1 MIDKLRDLATR
12 RPTSLRM
19 DQLSVGGKIAL
30 APAVGLVL
38 LVLIAMLG
46 YAGLERSRTV
56 VDRVV
61 ANDVAALNS
70 VASANTSFS
79 NAEAALYRLT
89 TRVANEEAVDV
100 DAEVQQILA
109 QLENAQ
115 DVLRVADGG
124 NQQVLDQD
132 VVGSA
137 VTKIE
142 EYAEAVEVLGSMLA
156 LDFESASF
164 MLPPFEENAQSV
176 RALFQSI
183 TQQANEAAATKRN
196 SINGEILAFQ
206 IAFAIVMALAIG
218 LVSVVTVYTTR
229 HLRDAIAGLVTATE
243 AVAKG
248 DTSYDLAPV
257 HRSDELEN
265 IVVALEVFKSER
277 ERAQQLENKTK
288 DLEREQLEADTQF
301 REQRI
306 RELAD
311 LAERYDAEV
320 STIINAVT
328 GSTDS
333 VASLAEDL
341 KSIAETSVN
350 RSSAM
355 TNDAGNISR
364 DMDAVASAT
373 EELSLSNQEIEQSM
387 EDSSQ
392 AVRGMVSTMEQTS
405 SAVLELGNSAEEIG
419 EVSSLI
425 AGIAAQTNLLALNAS
440 IEAARAGES
449 GRGFAVVAGEVKA
462 LAQQTAKAT
471 DDITEQVRDVQKAS
485 AMATE
490 ALQTIAE
497 MVEKVNLTTTTVSS
511 AITQQSSATSHISDT
526 VFQSAE
532 RITKLSEDA
541 VGVDHASDEN
551 GKAAAELAR
560 AASFLK
566 TEIGKLSDQSS
577 DFVKK
582 IRAA

>member
-1 MIDKLRDLATR
+1 MIDKLRDLAAR

-306 RELAD
+306 SELAD

-405 SAVLELGNSAEEIG
+405 SAVLELGSSAEEIG